1 MNERKITVAMVE
13 AYDRKL
19 KEDEHAAAT
28 REKYLRSVRAFAVWL
43 DGAAVTKEAV
53 TEWKAHLAER
63 RQAPSTV
70 NTALAALN
78 GLFRFLGWEDCRAR
92 FLKVQRRIFR
102 APERELTRAE
112 YDRLL
117 AAAESTGDA
126 RLALLM
132 ESICATGIRVGEVKY
147 LTVEAA
153 SQGRA
158 EVSLKG
164 KIRTILLPAKLC
176 RKLLKYA
183 KKCGVVHGQIFLT
196 KNGNGL
202 SRKFIWAEMKKL
214 CEAAKVARS
223 KVFPHNLRGLFA
235 RTFYAACRD
244 VVRLADVLGHSSIET
259 TRIYLLSTAK
269 ESARQ
274 LDRLNLLSGWA

>member
-117 AAAESTGDA
+117 AAAESIDDA

-132 ESICATGIRVGEVKY
+132 ESICATGIRVSEVKY

-153 SQGRA
+153 QCGRA
-158 EVSLKG
+158 EVALKG

-183 KKCGVVHGQIFLT
+183 KQQKTASGEIFLT
-196 KNGNGL
+196 RNGTPL
-202 SRKFIWAEMKKL
+202 SRRQIWAEMKGL
-214 CEAAKVARS
+214 CRAAGVAPSR
-223 KVFPHNLRGLFA
+223 VFPHNLRHLFA
-235 RTFYAACRD
+235 RVFYGIEKDIAK
-244 VVRLADVLGHSSIET
+244 LADILGHSSIDT
-259 TRIYLLSTAK
+259 TRIYIISTGT
-269 ESARQ
+269 EHRRRMENMH
-274 LDRLNLLSGWA
+274 LIL

>member
-117 AAAESTGDA
+117 AAAESIDDA

-183 KKCGVVHGQIFLT
+183 RKQKIAHGEIFLT
-196 KNGNGL
+196 TGGRSIEPAADMECNEAPMPKGGRRAVESVSAQSAPPVCYSVL
-202 SRKFIWAEMKKL
+202 SCVSRY
-214 CEAAKVARS
+214 CEARGYAR
-223 KVFPHNLRGLFA
+223 PQLH
-235 RTFYAACRD
+235 RD
-244 VVRLADVLGHSSIET
+244 DAH
-259 TRIYLLSTAK
+259 LSH
-269 ESARQ
+269 
-274 LDRLNLLSGWA
+274 

>member
-1 MNERKITVAMVE
+1 MNKRKLTTAVIE
-13 AYDRKL
+13 AYDHKL

-28 REKYLRSVRAFAVWL
+28 REKYLRSVRAFAAWL
-43 DGAAVTKEAV
+43 GNGSVTKDAV
-53 TEWKAHLAER
+53 TEWKSHLVEQ

-78 GLFRFLGWEDCRAR
+78 GLFRYLGWEDCRAR

-117 AAAESTGDA
+117 AAAESTGDT

-132 ESICATGIRVGEVKY
+132 ERICATGIRVSEVKY
-147 LTVEAA
+147 LTVEAT
-153 SQGRA
+153 SQGRT

-183 KKCGVVHGQIFLT
+183 KKQKITHGEIFLT
-196 KNGNGL
+196 MGGK
-202 SRKFIWAEMKKL
+202 SMDRRQIWGAMKRL
-214 CEAAKVARS
+214 CQKAGVAPS
-223 KVFPHNLRGLFA
+223 KVFPHNLRHLFA
-235 RTFYAACRD
+235 TAYYRVYHD
-244 VVRLADVLGHSSIET
+244 IVKLADMLGHSSIET
-259 TRIYLLSTAK
+259 TRIYLISSGQ
-269 ESARQ
+269 EHQQQ
-274 LDRLNLLSGWA
+274 LERLGLVS

>member
-1 MNERKITVAMVE
+1 MNERKLTAAMIE
-13 AYDRKL
+13 AYDHKL

-28 REKYLRSVRAFAVWL
+28 REKYLRSICAFAAWL
-43 DGAAVTKEAV
+43 GAESVTKDAV
-53 TEWKAHLAER
+53 TEWKARLIEQ

-70 NTALAALN
+70 NAALAALN
-78 GLFRFLGWEDCRAR
+78 GLFLFLGWEDCRTK

-102 APERELTRAE
+102 APDRELTRAE

-132 ESICATGIRVGEVKY
+132 ESICATGIRVSEVKY

-183 KKCGVVHGQIFLT
+183 KKQKIAHGEIFLT
-196 KNGNGL
+196 TGGGCMD
-202 SRKFIWAEMKKL
+202 RRQIWAAMKRL
-214 CEAAKVARS
+214 CRKAGVAPS
-223 KVFPHNLRGLFA
+223 KVFPHNLRHLFA
-235 RTFYAACRD
+235 TAYYRVYHD
-244 VVRLADVLGHSSIET
+244 IVKLADMLGHSSIET
-259 TRIYLLSTAK
+259 TRIYLISSGQ
-269 ESARQ
+269 EHQRQ
-274 LDRLNLLSGWA
+274 LERLGFVT